1 MSRNP
6 YSWKY
11 FLNDYFIFSK
21 GQRRAVIILGLGI
34 LVAIVFP
41 YGYALYYEKK
51 EGKISPFIINEITS
65 LKVADSLAN
74 NYKNNQANSNPESFV
89 LHKNEVGIKSAAL
102 FFFDPNTASSEKWK
116 QLGIREKTIETII
129 KYRSK
134 GGQFRKAEDLEKI
147 YGLRPFEI
155 ERLKPYV
162 KINETQFQ
170 AKTREESY
178 TSKPGIN
185 KEKSIGIIDINIADT
200 TAFKS
205 LPAIGSKL
213 AQRIINYREALGGFI
228 SVKQVAEVYGIPD
241 STYRKIEKF
250 LMIKNVSTRKKNIN
264 TASVNDLRMPYLPG
278 NVAKAI
284 VQYRDKNG
292 LFSTTADLK
301 KIPIVDEDL
310 FVKIE
315 PYLTIK

>member
-21 GQRRAVIILGLGI
+21 GQRRAVIILGFCI
-34 LVAIVFP
+34 LLAIGFP
-41 YGYALYYEKK
+41 YGYTWYIEKN
-51 EGKISPFIINEITS
+51 EGKVTPFIIHEIAA
-65 LKVADSLAN
+65 LKVADSLHAFE
-74 NYKNNQANSNPESFV
+74 KSDRPNSTRVTYTRQPGEGV
-89 LHKNEVGIKSAAL
+89 KPAPL
-102 FFFDPNTASSEKWK
+102 FFFDPNTASAEEWK

-129 KYRSK
+129 KYRTK
-134 GGQFRKAEDLEKI
+134 GGQFRKAGDLEKI

-162 KINETQFQ
+162 KIVDTKPFSKNSGNIYS
-170 AKTREESY
+170 AK
-178 TSKPGIN
+178 PLFN
-185 KEKSIGIIDINIADT
+185 KEKQFTIIDINLADT
-200 TAFKS
+200 TAFKT
-205 LPAIGSKL
+205 LPGIGSKL
-213 AQRIINYREALGGFI
+213 AQRVIKYREALGGFI
-228 SVKQVAEVYGIPD
+228 AVKQVAEVYGIHD
-241 STYRKIEKF
+241 TTFQKIEKF
-250 LMIKNVSTRKKNIN
+250 LMIKNVSIKKRNIN

-284 VQYRDKNG
+284 VQYRDQNG

-310 FVKIE
+310 FAKIE
-315 PYLTIK
+315 PYLTTR